1 MDLMTFVTSVVA
13 GIVSSVLTVVIL
25 EMARRSRDRSA
36 FGTLA
41 GRYAHYSI
49 LGERL
54 LDGVTEIAHRG
65 GNILDTHGSSSEGTW
80 EGRIVMSRDL
90 PSSGSGI
97 YQYPARTDCGTHHV
111 QLAPDRLSWF
121 VLAVNTS
128 HGKNSATAYV
138 WRRAD
143 QDS

>member
-1 MDLMTFVTSVVA
+1 MDLVTFVTSVVA

-25 EMARRSRDRSA
+25 EIVRRGRDRSA

-41 GRYAHYSI
+41 GQYAHFSVA
-49 LGERL
+49 GERL
-54 LDGVTEIAHRG
+54 LDGTTEIAHAG
-65 GNILDTHGSSSEGTW
+65 GNILDTRGSSAEGTW
-80 EGRIVMSRDL
+80 RGRIVMSRDL
-90 PSSGSGI
+90 PSSGAGI

-111 QLAPDRLSWF
+111 QLAPDRSSWF

-143 QDS
+143 RDS